1 MVAALELGLGV
12 RSRPVWDGRPPAGE
26 LEGADAVVYA
36 GVAGPGTPALWN
48 ALHDA
53 DPELWLVGTDG
64 VAGDP
69 LAAAISPSAAARTR
83 FSVPYRAGLEAYGHE
98 AMCLVLESIEAADE
112 RAAVVR
118 EARSPRDRRSPLGA
132 YTIGADGLTTRT
144 GYGRL
149 AVVAGRLAWDNAG
162 AMAGG

>member
-1 MVAALELGLGV
+1 
-12 RSRPVWDGRPPAGE
+12 
-26 LEGADAVVYA
+26 
-36 GVAGPGTPALWN
+36 
-48 ALHDA
+48 
-53 DPELWLVGTDG
+53 
-64 VAGDP
+64 
-69 LAAAISPSAAARTR
+69 
-83 FSVPYRAGLEAYGHE
+83 
-98 AMCLVLESIEAADE
+98 MCLVLESIEAAGE

-132 YTIGADGLTTRT
+132 YTINLSTRT